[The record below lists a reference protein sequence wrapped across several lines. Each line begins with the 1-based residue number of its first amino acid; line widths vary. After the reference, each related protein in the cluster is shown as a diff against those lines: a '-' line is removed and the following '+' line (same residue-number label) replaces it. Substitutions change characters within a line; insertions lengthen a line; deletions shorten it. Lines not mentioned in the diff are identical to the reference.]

1 MLATDRSSRINR
13 QKLSTCPAEG
23 SCCVFLFYVFF
34 LFYPSNKNYG
44 KSLAILLKKKTE
56 HMQPTVLMTDV
67 AKLRLSSVVGDI
79 GLLVQIIEGAGMNS
93 DLTIILF

>member
-1 MLATDRSSRINR
+1 MF
-13 QKLSTCPAEG
+13 
-23 SCCVFLFYVFF
+23 SCFMFFFFY
-34 LFYPSNKNYG
+34 LSNKNYG

-79 GLLVQIIEGAGMNS
+79 VLVVQIIEGAGMNS